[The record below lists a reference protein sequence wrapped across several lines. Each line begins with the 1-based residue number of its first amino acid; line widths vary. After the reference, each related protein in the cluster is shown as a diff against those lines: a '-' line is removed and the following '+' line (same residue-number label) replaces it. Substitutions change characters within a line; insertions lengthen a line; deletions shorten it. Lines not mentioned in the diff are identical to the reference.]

1 MADNRLLE
9 EETRED
15 IFEEI
20 NELYRKTQDSREN
33 IVTKTYRT
41 VLTVLVGVTAMLCI
55 TVIVLAIGWAHEQG
69 TIVPEIVEV
78 EKEVTV
84 TVPEYIIIDPSEEY
98 DHSLTNDSFELWDT
112 NYGPIWMP
120 AMANVSKNEYINEKF
135 IKDEATGYLT
145 YEDENLDILQGIDV
159 SIYQGDIEWD
169 KVKEAGF
176 DFVIIRCGFRGY
188 VTASVNADANFRSNI
203 QGALDAGLKV
213 GVYFFSQ
220 AIDTEEAL
228 EEANF
233 VLNLID
239 GYDIS
244 FPVIYDWEVVID
256 KDGDPV
262 RTAEIEPEQLT
273 SNALVFCERIEM
285 AGYTPMIYCNKKT
298 AIWKYDL
305 SMLEDIDIWL
315 AEYSDTPTYF
325 YDFEMWQYSSK
336 GQVPGI
342 EGNVDLNIAF
352 KDYSKKEK

>member
-1 MADNRLLE
+1 MADNKLLDQ
-9 EETRED
+9 ETRD
-15 IFEEI
+15 DVIDEI
-20 NELYRKTQDSREN
+20 SELYRKTETSREN
-33 IVTKTYRT
+33 IMTKTYRT
-41 VLTVLVGVTAMLCI
+41 ALTALIGIVALLCI
-55 TVIVLAIGWAHEQG
+55 AVVVLAIGWANEQG
-69 TIVPEIVEV
+69 TVIPRIVEV
-78 EKEVTV
+78 EKEVLV
-84 TVPEYIIIDPSEEY
+84 EVPEYIIIDPSEEY

-120 AMANVSKNEYINEKF
+120 ALANVAKNEYVNENF
-135 IKDEATGYLT
+135 VKDETTGYLT
-145 YEDENLDILQGIDV
+145 YADESLEILQGLDV

-220 AIDTEEAL
+220 AVDTQEAL

-233 VLNLID
+233 VLDLID
-239 GYDIS
+239 GYDVE
-244 FPVIYDWEVVID
+244 FPVVYDWEVVID

-273 SNALVFCERIEM
+273 ANALVFCERIKM

-298 AIWKYDL
+298 AVWKYDL
-305 SMLEDIDIWL
+305 SMLDGIDIWL

-325 YDFEMWQYSSK
+325 YDFAMWQYSSK

-352 KDYSKKEK
+352 KDFSK

>member
-1 MADNRLLE
+1 MADNKLLDQ
-9 EETRED
+9 ETRD
-15 IFEEI
+15 DVIDEI
-20 NELYRKTQDSREN
+20 SELYRKTETSREN
-33 IVTKTYRT
+33 IMTKTYRT
-41 VLTVLVGVTAMLCI
+41 ALTALIGIVALLCI
-55 TVIVLAIGWAHEQG
+55 AVVVLAIGWANEQG
-69 TIVPEIVEV
+69 TVIPRIVEV
-78 EKEVTV
+78 EKEVLV
-84 TVPEYIIIDPSEEY
+84 EVPEYIIIDPSEEY

-120 AMANVSKNEYINEKF
+120 ALANVAKNEYANENF
-135 IKDEATGYLT
+135 VKDETTGYLT
-145 YEDENLDILQGIDV
+145 YADESLEILQGLDV

-220 AIDTEEAL
+220 AVDTQEAL

-233 VLNLID
+233 VLDLID
-239 GYDIS
+239 GYDVE
-244 FPVIYDWEVVID
+244 FPVVYDWEVVID

-273 SNALVFCERIEM
+273 ANALVFCERIKM

-298 AIWKYDL
+298 AVWKYDL
-305 SMLEDIDIWL
+305 SMLDGIDIWL

-325 YDFEMWQYSSK
+325 YDFAMWQYSSK

-352 KDYSKKEK
+352 KDFSK

>member
-1 MADNRLLE
+1 MADNKLLDQ
-9 EETRED
+9 ETRD
-15 IFEEI
+15 DVIDEI
-20 NELYRKTQDSREN
+20 SELYRKTETSREN
-33 IVTKTYRT
+33 IMTKTYRT
-41 VLTVLVGVTAMLCI
+41 ALTALIGIVALLCI
-55 TVIVLAIGWAHEQG
+55 AVVVLAIGWANEQG
-69 TIVPEIVEV
+69 TVIPRIVEV
-78 EKEVTV
+78 EKEVLV
-84 TVPEYIIIDPSEEY
+84 EVPEYIIIDPSEEY

-120 AMANVSKNEYINEKF
+120 ALANVAKNEYINENF
-135 IKDEATGYLT
+135 VKDETTGYLT
-145 YEDENLDILQGIDV
+145 YADESLEILQGLDV

-220 AIDTEEAL
+220 AVDTQEAL

-233 VLNLID
+233 VLDLID
-239 GYDIS
+239 GYDVE
-244 FPVIYDWEVVID
+244 FPVVYDWEVVID

-273 SNALVFCERIEM
+273 ANALVFCERIKM

-298 AIWKYDL
+298 AVWKYDL
-305 SMLEDIDIWL
+305 SMLDGIDIWL

-325 YDFEMWQYSSK
+325 YDFAMWQYSSK

-352 KDYSKKEK
+352 KDFSK